1 MYDYFDDKV
10 FLKRA
15 QGLCSE
21 IVSEV
26 EKEVRDQGIE
36 CQFFLIGSGGRNMVT
51 YLERRD
57 GNIYI
62 DFDYNL
68 NIISYYDWYKTREL
82 KNTVKEAFNSIWR
95 KRYGNKG
102 IQDSTSSLTS
112 PCVYFEDEPN
122 IFFSIDL
129 GIVTL
134 NVDGEWERLIH
145 DKTIDSYHWD
155 TVSPSKGINEKA
167 KILKQNYHW
176 DGKNG
181 VRERYLE
188 IKNRYLSQNDH
199 NHPSFVCYIEAVNEI
214 YQKYGKR

>member
-15 QGLCSE
+15 QRLCSE

-26 EKEVRDQGIE
+26 TNEVRKQGIE
-36 CQFFLIGSGGRNMVT
+36 CQFFLIGSGAKNMVT
-51 YLERRD
+51 YLIRRD

-68 NIISYYDWYKTREL
+68 NIMSYYDWDKKREL
-82 KNTVKEAFNSIWR
+82 KNTVKEAFDKVWK

-112 PCVYFEDEPN
+112 PRVYFEDTPN

-134 NVDGEWERLIH
+134 NVADEWERLIH
-145 DKTIDSYHWD
+145 NKTNDSYHWD
-155 TVSPSKGINEKA
+155 EVRHSKGIKEKA
-167 KILKQNYHW
+167 KILKANYHW
-176 DGKNG
+176 DGENS
-181 VRERYLE
+181 VRERYLQ
-188 IKNRYLSQNDH
+188 IKNRYLSQNDD

-214 YQKYGKR
+214 YQKFGKR